1 MTSIKTQLSVFLDN
15 RPGTLARACQSLAAN
30 GVNILAMCISDTL
43 DHAVIRLVVDDAKKA
58 VAILNNLKLPLQ
70 ERDVVLIDLPNQPG
84 AIAAIAQKLAQ
95 AGINLEY
102 AYCASTPSQ
111 TSGALV
117 LRTNNLE
124 ETIDVLE

>member
-15 RPGTLARACQSLAAN
+15 RPGTLARTCQSLASQ
-30 GVNILAMCISDTL
+30 GVNILALSISDTL

-58 VAILNNLKLPLQ
+58 VAILSGLKLSLQ
-70 ERDVVLIDLPNQPG
+70 ERDVILFDLPNKPG
-84 AIAAIAQKLAQ
+84 AIADIAQKLAQ

-102 AYCASTPSQ
+102 AYCATSVSQ
-111 TSGALV
+111 SAGAIV

>member
-1 MTSIKTQLSVFLDN
+1 MISIQTQLSIFLDN
-15 RPGTLARACQSLAAN
+15 RPGTLARACQSLAQQ
-30 GVNILAMCISDTL
+30 GVNILAMCIADTI
-43 DHAVIRLVVDDAKKA
+43 DHAVVRMVVNDAKKA
-58 VAILNNLKLPLQ
+58 VKILEGLRLALQ
-70 ERDVVLIDLPNQPG
+70 ERDVILMDVPNQLG
-84 AIAAIAQKLAQ
+84 AMAAIAQKLAA

-117 LRTNNLE
+117 LRTNNIE